1 MKRSKK
7 SKPVE
12 SIRVCEGCENP
23 LVWTFIHAGCEYY
36 CPSCGA
42 MGDMFMGK
50 DIHYPRKPLIEK
62 AKRIKAQFSRYRKHI
77 ISGGAMRDGCEKCFK
92 NEPHIH
98 HATPEEMK
106 AHQAGLRGLERMK
119 TCKGR

>member
-12 SIRVCEGCENP
+12 SIRVCEDCGNP

-42 MGDMFMGK
+42 MGDMFMGNK
-50 DIHYPRKPLIEK
+50 IHYPRKALIEK
-62 AKRIKAQFSRYRKHI
+62 AKRIKARFNRYRKGLW
-77 ISGGAMRDGCEKCFK
+77 SGGGRKRGCELCDKG
-92 NEPHIH
+92 EYHLQH
-98 HATPEEMK
+98 LTPEEKK
-106 AHQAGLRGLERMK
+106 AHEAGLRGLERMK